1 MRLATAI
8 LVTSSIG
15 FAQLAIRPAVTGGLR
30 VEANKLIDGNGRQI
44 LLQGT
49 EAPIYLGLDYAGTM
63 FSTIRQRWNM
73 NMVRLPVSVDRSERD
88 PAYILHVT
96 EMVRRAN
103 QAELYVILV
112 AIEEGAPLPTRR
124 TLAFWT
130 KWAAHFKSSPLVGFD
145 LFGEPEPDFVP
156 GHRQG
161 TRTESDWRFW
171 RNGGVDTQG
180 RAIIGMQA
188 LATAIRSTGATQPI
202 LAMVFD
208 DEMLLQG
215 FGDRWFLDAA
225 SVIYEVCPMNRF
237 HASDAARDRA
247 FGFLASR
254 VPLMASGWD
263 PELGSDEAECRSVPR
278 DSKGAGELARSHL
291 NYFDAHEISWSA
303 SSFTPGKLIF
313 SLNSMEPTHLY
324 KGIECGVAESPAQ
337 GIGLEVQLHQWSMTP
352 DNLITVSAGAGA
364 IEIPQGG
371 IAIGYALITQ
381 IPESATTWPLPTELG
396 GVSLRIT
403 DAAGVERLAPLLYA
417 GIGSINFLVDPG
429 TAPGLARTALLR
441 RGSSGAEPEG
451 SIIVSPVAPGFFSA
465 TMNARGPAVGIAV
478 GRESTHA
485 LFECDDVADCRTIP
499 VDVARDGSTLVH
511 IYGTGF
517 RNATEPLRAT
527 IGGHHVHI
535 VEAGPQPEVA
545 YNDRLVLQIGTE
557 LAGLGEEDLV
567 FWKGSRVSNVV
578 RIRLR

>member
-1 MRLATAI
+1 M
-8 LVTSSIG
+8 S
-15 FAQLAIRPAVTGGLR
+15 GGLR
-30 VEANKLIDGNGRQI
+30 VEANKLVDATGRPL
-44 LLQGT
+44 LLQGV
-49 EAPIYLGLDYAGTM
+49 EAPIDLELDYAGTM

-73 NMVRLPVSVDRSERD
+73 NMVRLPVSISRSERD

-103 QAELYVILV
+103 ASELYVILV
-112 AIEEGAPLPTRR
+112 AIEEGAALPTRR

-130 KWAAHFKSSPLVGFD
+130 TWAAHFKSSPLVGFD

-156 GHRQG
+156 GHRAG

-171 RNGGVDTQG
+171 RNGGVDTGG

-188 LATAIRSTGATQPI
+188 LAVAIRSTGATQPI

-215 FGDRWFLDAA
+215 FGDRWFLDTAN
-225 SVIYEVCPMNRF
+225 VIYEVCPMNRF

-263 PELGSDEAECRSVPR
+263 PELGSDEAECQSVPR
-278 DSKGAGELARSHL
+278 DIQGAGALIRSHL

-313 SLNSMEPTHLY
+313 SMNSMEATQLY
-324 KGIECGVAESPAQ
+324 KDIACGVAESPAQ

-352 DNLITVSAGAGA
+352 ENLITVSAGAGA
-364 IEIPQGG
+364 IEVPRGG
-371 IAIGYALITQ
+371 IANGYTLVTQ
-381 IPESATTWPLPTELG
+381 TPESAASWPLPTELG

-403 DAAGVERLAPLLYA
+403 DASGVARLAPLLYA
-417 GIGSINFLVDPG
+417 GTGSINFLVDPY
-429 TAPGLARTALLR
+429 TAPGLAHTALVR
-441 RGSSGAEPEG
+441 RSSPGAEPEG
-451 SIIVSPVAPGFFSA
+451 SMLVSPVAPGFFTA
-465 TMNARGPAVGIAV
+465 TANARGPAVGIALQR
-478 GRESTHA
+478 GSTHS
-485 LFECDDVADCRTIP
+485 LFECDDVATCRTIP

-535 VEAGPQPEVA
+535 VEAGPQPDVS
-545 YNDRLVLQIGTE
+545 YNDRLVLRIGPE

-567 FWKGSRVSNVV
+567 FWAGAHVSNVV